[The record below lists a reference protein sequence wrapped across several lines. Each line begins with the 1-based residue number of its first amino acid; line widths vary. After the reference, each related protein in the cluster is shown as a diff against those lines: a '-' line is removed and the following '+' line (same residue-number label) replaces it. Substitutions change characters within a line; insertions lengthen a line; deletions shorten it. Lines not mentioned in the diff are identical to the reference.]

1 LYLVADVLES
11 KNMKNVSYQ
20 SPEVLL
26 PRDGGEL
33 LNLKE
38 FRPKNVVLFFYP
50 KDATPTCTKEAV
62 AFSQAKAEFEKL
74 NTVLVGISKD
84 PVASHEKFIVK
95 NDLNVP
101 LLSDDGAG
109 ICEAFN
115 VWKEKSMYGKTYMG
129 IERSTFLIDGHG
141 NIVKEWRKVRIK
153 NHVEEVLDAVKKLLN
168 DFP

>member
-1 LYLVADVLES
+1 MYLVADVLES
-11 KNMKNVSYQ
+11 KNMKNISYQ
-20 SPEVLL
+20 SPEVSL
-26 PRDGGEL
+26 PRDGGEV

-50 KDATPTCTKEAV
+50 KNATPTCTKEAV
-62 AFSQAKAEFEKL
+62 SFSQAKAEFEKL
-74 NTVLVGISKD
+74 NTVLVGVSKD
-84 PVASHEKFIVK
+84 TVASHEKFIGK
-95 NDLNVP
+95 NDLNLP

-109 ICEAFN
+109 ICEAFD

-153 NHVEEVLDAVKKLLN
+153 NHVEDVLDAVKSL
-168 DFP
+168 

>member
-1 LYLVADVLES
+1 M
-11 KNMKNVSYQ
+11 NNVSYQ
-20 SPEVLL
+20 SPEVCL
-26 PRDGGEL
+26 PRDGGEV
-33 LNLKE
+33 LNLKD

-62 AFSQAKAEFEKL
+62 YFSEAKAEFDQL

-84 PVASHEKFIVK
+84 SVKSHEKFIVK
-95 NDLNVP
+95 NDINVP
-101 LLSDDGAG
+101 LLSDDGAE

-153 NHVEEVLDAVKKLLN
+153 NHVEDVLDAVKSL
-168 DFP
+168 

>member
-1 LYLVADVLES
+1 
-11 KNMKNVSYQ
+11 MKNVSYQ

-26 PRDGGEL
+26 PRDGGEV
-33 LNLKE
+33 LNLKK
-38 FRPKNVVLFFYP
+38 FRPNNVVLFFYP

-168 DFP
+168 DFAYS

>member
-1 LYLVADVLES
+1 
-11 KNMKNVSYQ
+11 MKNVSYQ

-26 PRDGGEL
+26 PRDGGEEF
-33 LNLKE
+33 NLKE

-153 NHVEEVLDAVKKLLN
+153 NHVEDVLDAVKSL
-168 DFP
+168 

>member
-1 LYLVADVLES
+1 MYLVADVLES
-11 KNMKNVSYQ
+11 KNMSIVSYQ
-20 SPEVLL
+20 SPEVSL

-62 AFSQAKAEFEKL
+62 SFSEAKAEFEKL
-74 NTVLVGISKD
+74 NTVLVGVSKD
-84 PVASHEKFIVK
+84 TVKSHEKFIVK
-95 NDLNVP
+95 NDLKVP

-115 VWKEKSMYGKTYMG
+115 VWKEKSMYGKSYMG

-141 NIVKEWRKVRIK
+141 NIVREWRKVRIK
-153 NHVEEVLDAVKKLLN
+153 NHVEEVLDVVKSL
-168 DFP
+168 

>member
-1 LYLVADVLES
+1 M
-11 KNMKNVSYQ
+11 NNVSYQ
-20 SPEVLL
+20 APEVSL
-26 PRDGGEL
+26 PRDGGEV

-50 KDATPTCTKEAV
+50 RDATPTCTKEAIS
-62 AFSQAKAEFEKL
+62 FSQAKAEFEKL
-74 NTVLVGISKD
+74 NTVLVGVSKD
-84 PVASHEKFIVK
+84 TVASHEKFIGK
-95 NDLNVP
+95 NDLNLP

-141 NIVKEWRKVRIK
+141 NLSLIHI
-153 NHVEEVLDAVKKLLN
+153 
-168 DFP
+168 

>member
-1 LYLVADVLES
+1 MYLVADVLES
-11 KNMKNVSYQ
+11 ENMKNVSYQ
-20 SPEVLL
+20 SPEVSL
-26 PRDGGEL
+26 PRDGGEV

-38 FRPKNVVLFFYP
+38 FRPQNVVLFFYP
-50 KDATPTCTKEAV
+50 KGATPTCTKEAV
-62 AFSQAKAEFEKL
+62 SFSKAKAEFDKF

-84 PVASHEKFIVK
+84 PVTSHDKFILK
-95 NDLNVP
+95 NDLKVP
-101 LLSDDGAG
+101 LLSDDGAE

-153 NHVEEVLDAVKKLLN
+153 NHVEDVLDAVKNL
-168 DFP
+168 

>member
-1 LYLVADVLES
+1 MYLVADVLES

-20 SPEVLL
+20 SPEVSL
-26 PRDGGEL
+26 PRDGGEE

-62 AFSQAKAEFEKL
+62 SFSQAKAEFEKL
-74 NTVLVGISKD
+74 NTVLVGVSKD
-84 PVASHEKFIVK
+84 TVASHEKFIVK

-109 ICEAFN
+109 ICEAFD

-129 IERSTFLIDGHG
+129 IERSTFLIDGNG
-141 NIVKEWRKVRIK
+141 TVVKEWRKVRIN
-153 NHVEEVLDAVKKLLN
+153 NHVTDVLNAVKNL
-168 DFP
+168 

>member
-1 LYLVADVLES
+1 M
-11 KNMKNVSYQ
+11 NNVSYQ

-26 PRDGGEL
+26 PRDGGEV
-33 LNLKE
+33 LNLKDL
-38 FRPKNVVLFFYP
+38 RPKKVVLFFYP

-62 AFSQAKAEFEKL
+62 AFSEAKAEFDKL

-84 PVASHEKFIVK
+84 TVSSHDKFIVK
-95 NDLNVP
+95 NNLKVP
-101 LLSDDGAG
+101 LLSDDGDG

-115 VWKEKSMYGKTYMG
+115 VWKEKSMYGKKYMG

-153 NHVEEVLDAVKKLLN
+153 NHVQDVLDAVKSL
-168 DFP
+168 